1 MRIELIAVVLT
12 LAAAA
17 APAQQA
23 SPAVPAAAEEGPP
36 AKKDAP
42 SHPAHPGAEAP
53 ATPAA
58 PKGLFPKSIA
68 IPGTDASFTI
78 GGYAKVDVIHDF
90 DAIGNAYDFQT
101 SSIPVAGST
110 AADLDGRTTIHARE
124 TRFNLDVRAAKRFRA
139 FFEGD
144 FYGDKNAFRLRHAYG
159 EYGRLLGGQTWSTFQ
174 DISARPLT
182 IDFEGPDAEVFVRQ
196 ALVRWTQ
203 PLSKRLQWALA
214 VEDPSPNV
222 AVPAGE
228 SGAAQSDLPDFV
240 TNLRFTG
247 GRGHAQLGAVLRQ
260 LEFKGQGGSPDAS
273 ATGWGGHLSFAVRP
287 FGKDE
292 VQGQVVYGE
301 GIARYVES
309 LSGQASDAA
318 WAGAGELDA
327 LPVTAIVLGFTHH
340 WSRTLRSGVS
350 WSLADLDTAEA
361 QAASAI
367 KSTQDFR
374 VNLIYTPYALF
385 DVASE
390 VLWGRRENK
399 DGSSGEAWRG
409 QLALIFRFN

>member
-12 LAAAA
+12 LPPLPPRRSRRPLPRPPPPRRARPRRRTRRPIPLIR
-17 APAQQA
+17 APR
-23 SPAVPAAAEEGPP
+23 PRPLPP
-36 AKKDAP
+36 R
-42 SHPAHPGAEAP
+42 
-53 ATPAA
+53 

-101 SSIPVAGST
+101 SSIPVAGSA

-182 IDFEGPDAEVFVRQ
+182 VDFEGPDAEVFVRQ

-203 PLSKRLQWALA
+203 PLSKKVQWALA

-222 AVPAGE
+222 SVPAGE

-292 VQGQVVYGE
+292 IQGQVVYGE

-309 LSGQASDAA
+309 LSGQGSDAA
-318 WAGAGELDA
+318 WTGTGELEA

-350 WSLADLDTAEA
+350 WSLADLDNAEA
-361 QAASAI
+361 QAASVV